1 LGERVGLILMDISLA
16 GDTDGLTLTRRIRAD
31 RRWRRV
37 PIVVT
42 TAHAFE
48 QDRERAMAAG
58 CDAYLAKPIDA
69 GELLATISRLLV
81 QPDDPVG

>member
-1 LGERVGLILMDISLA
+1 
-16 GDTDGLTLTRRIRAD
+16 
-31 RRWRRV
+31 V